1 MQLIGILVIVVG
13 FILKFD
19 TIAVVLTAGVVTGLL
34 GGMSI
39 VEILTTLG
47 STFTTQRSMA
57 LFLLILPIIGICE
70 RYGLKERASELIK
83 KIKGMSSGRVSTLYM
98 FIREIAISAG
108 VKLGHAE
115 FVRPLIEP
123 MSQGASSNKYG
134 KLDEETEESIK
145 VMAAAADNYGNFFA
159 QNIFIANSGVLL
171 IVGTLEELGYN
182 VDALAVAQASI
193 PIAIIALIF
202 AFVQNTYMDK
212 KIAKKYATLTH
223 KKEGAK

>member
-13 FILKFD
+13 FIMKLD
-19 TIAVVLTAGVVTGLL
+19 TIAVVLSAGVITGLL

-39 VEILTTLG
+39 VEILNTLG

-70 RYGLKERASELIK
+70 RYGLKERATHLIQ
-83 KIKGMSSGRVSTLYM
+83 KIKGMSAGRLATLYM
-98 FIREIAISAG
+98 FIREIAIAAG

-123 MSQGASSNKYG
+123 MAQGAAASKYG
-134 KLDEETEESIK
+134 KLDEKTEDDIK
-145 VMAAAADNYGNFFA
+145 AMAAAADNFGNFFA

-171 IVGTLEELGYN
+171 VVGTLEELGYT
-182 VDALAVAQASI
+182 VDALSVANAAI
-193 PIAIIALIF
+193 PVGVIALIF
-202 AFVQNTYMDK
+202 AFIQNTLMDK
-212 KIAKKYATLTH
+212 KIAKRYEALQ
-223 KKEGAK
+223 KEGAK

>member
-13 FILKFD
+13 FILKLD
-19 TIAVVLTAGVVTGLL
+19 TIAVVLSAGVLTGLL

-39 VEILTTLG
+39 VEILNTLG

-57 LFLLILPIIGICE
+57 LFLLILPIIGLCE
-70 RYGLKERASELIK
+70 RYGLKERATYLIQK
-83 KIKGMSSGRVSTLYM
+83 LKGMSAGRIATLYL
-98 FIREIAISAG
+98 FIRELSISAG

-123 MSQGASSNKYG
+123 MAQGAAISKYG
-134 KLDEETEESIK
+134 KLDEDIEEDIK
-145 VMAAAADNYGNFFA
+145 AMSAAADNVGNFFA

-171 IVGTLEELGYN
+171 IVGTLEELGYSI
-182 VDALAVAQASI
+182 DALAVAQAAI

-202 AFVQNTYMDK
+202 GFIQNSFLDR
-212 KIAKKYATLTH
+212 KIAKHYA